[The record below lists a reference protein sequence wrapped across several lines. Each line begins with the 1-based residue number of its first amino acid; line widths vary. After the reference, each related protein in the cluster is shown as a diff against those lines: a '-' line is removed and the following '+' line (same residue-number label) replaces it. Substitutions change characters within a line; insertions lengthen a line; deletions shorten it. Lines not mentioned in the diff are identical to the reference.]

1 MSIFEMLNPEPR
13 EEQPYCGITVGVVT
27 DITDPDKKN
36 RVKVRLLNRSDSV
49 QETDY
54 IRVMA
59 PMTGKQYGAFFLPE
73 VGDEVLVGF
82 VDGDFSAPYVLGC
95 LWNTKAPAPV
105 TVQDGKNQ
113 MRTIKSKTAH
123 KLEFNDGEEAPGL
136 TLMTAQE
143 SSLAMNDKE
152 KSIALT
158 DKDGANYLKLD
169 INGGTVTLE
178 AKTKLVLKC
187 GGASIELDGSSNA
200 VTIKTSGNIKID
212 GQQVDAAGKSTVNI
226 KASGQLNLEASGP
239 ANLKGAIVKV
249 N

>member
-1 MSIFEMLNPEPR
+1 MSIFEMLNQEPQ
-13 EEQPYCGITVGVVT
+13 EQVFCGITVGIVT
-27 DITDPDKKN
+27 DIKDPEKKN
-36 RVKVRLLNRSDSV
+36 RVKVRLLNRSDSL

-54 IRVMA
+54 IRVMT
-59 PMTGKQYGAFFLPE
+59 PMAGKEYGMFFLPE

>member
-1 MSIFEMLNPEPR
+1 MSIFEMLNQEPQ
-13 EEQPYCGITVGVVT
+13 EQSLCWFTIGVVT
-27 DITDPDKKN
+27 DIKDPDKKN
-36 RVKVRLLNRSDSV
+36 RIKVRLLNRSDSV

-59 PMTGKQYGAFFLPE
+59 PMAGKEYGAFFLPE

-82 VDGDFSAPYVLGC
+82 VDGDFTDPYVLGS

-105 TVQDGKNQ
+105 TVQDGKNEV
-113 MRTIKSKTAH
+113 RAIKSKTAH

-136 TLMTAQE
+136 TLATAQE

-152 KSIALT
+152 KTVTLT
-158 DKDGANYLKLD
+158 DKDGANYLKID

-187 GGASIELDGSSNA
+187 GGASIELDGSGNA
-200 VTIKTSGNIKID
+200 ITIQTSGNIKID
-212 GQQVDAAGKSTVNI
+212 GQQVDVAGKSAINV
-226 KASGQLNLEASGP
+226 KASAQLNLEASGP

>member
-1 MSIFEMLNPEPR
+1 MSIFEMLSQQTQ
-13 EEQPYCGITVGVVT
+13 EQAFCGLTVGVVT

-36 RVKVRLLNRSDSV
+36 RVKVRLLNRSDSI

-54 IRVMA
+54 IRVMT
-59 PMTGKQYGAFFLPE
+59 PMAGKEYGMLMLPE

-82 VDGDFSAPYVLGC
+82 VDGDFTDPYVLGC
-95 LWNTKAPAPV
+95 LWNTKAPAPAA
-105 TVQDGKNQ
+105 VQDGKNEIR
-113 MRTIKSKTAH
+113 MIKSKTAH

-143 SSLAMNDKE
+143 SSLVINDKE
-152 KSIALT
+152 KTITLA
-158 DKDGANYLKLD
+158 DKAGENYLKVD

-187 GGASIELDGSSNA
+187 GGASIELDGSGNA
-200 VTIKTSGNIKID
+200 ITIQTSGNIKID
-212 GQQVDAAGKSTVNI
+212 GQQVDVAGKSAINV

-239 ANLKGAIVKV
+239 ANLKGAMVKV

>member
-1 MSIFEMLNPEPR
+1 MSIFEMLNQEPQ
-13 EEQPYCGITVGVVT
+13 EQSLCWFTIGVVT
-27 DITDPDKKN
+27 DIKDPDKKN
-36 RVKVRLLNRSDSV
+36 RIKVRLLNRSDSV

-59 PMTGKQYGAFFLPE
+59 PMAGKEYGAFFLPE

-82 VDGDFSAPYVLGC
+82 VDGDFTDPYVLGS

-105 TVQDGKNQ
+105 TVQDGKNEV
-113 MRTIKSKTAH
+113 RAIKSKAAH
-123 KLEFNDGEEAPGL
+123 KLEFNDGEETPGL
-136 TLMTAQE
+136 TLATAQE

-152 KSIALT
+152 KTVALT

-187 GGASIELDGSSNA
+187 GGASIELDGSGNA
-200 VTIKTSGNIKID
+200 ITIKTSGNITID
-212 GQQVDAAGKSTVNI
+212 GQQVDVSGKNAVNV
-226 KASGQLNLEASGP
+226 KANAQLNLEASGP
-239 ANLKGAIVKV
+239 ANLKGAMVKV